1 MGDRLV
7 RDSKA
12 QLIDKFTTEP
22 IVTTSNSQCQSFL
35 PTKY

>member
-1 MGDRLV
+1 MGDRFK

-12 QLIDKFTTEP
+12 QPIDKFTMEP
-22 IVTTSNSQCQSFL
+22 IVTTSNSQCQSLL